1 MWSAT
6 TRSETSLSWFAP
18 YRTPVSSVALSMTT
32 LRVSVSYMF
41 WTPWRIIARR
51 SRPRPVSM
59 FFDGSSP
66 RIGKSSLPEPSPR
79 SYCMKT
85 RFQISTYRSSLTAG
99 PPSTP
104 NSGPRS

>member
-6 TRSETSLSWFAP
+6 TRIETSVPWAAP

-32 LRVSVSYMF
+32 RRVSVSYMF
-41 WTPWRIIARR
+41 CTPCRIIARR

-59 FFDGSSP
+59 FFDGRSP
-66 RIGKSSLPEPSPR
+66 RIGKSSFPSPAPR

-85 RFQISTYRSSLTAG
+85 RFQIST
-99 PPSTP
+99 
-104 NSGPRS
+104 

>member
-1 MWSAT
+1 MWSVT
-6 TRSETSLSWFAP
+6 TRRETSDSCESP
-18 YRTPVSSVALSMTT
+18 YSTPVSSVAFLMTAME
-32 LRVSVSYMF
+32 VSISYMF
-41 WTPWRIIARR
+41 CTPCRIIARR

-59 FFDGSSP
+59 FLLGSSP
-66 RIGKSSLPEPSPR
+66 RISKSSLPMPSPR